1 MTLNRDPRIAG
12 QATRPP
18 KASDSE
24 KALKRATTGRKTEPK
39 PKQKPTLEGITRREG
54 EPEPASKH

>member
-1 MTLNRDPRIAG
+1 MTLNRDPRIAA

-18 KASDSE
+18 KATDTE
-24 KALKRATTGRKTEPK
+24 KALKRATTKRKTEPK
-39 PKQKPTLEGITRREG
+39 PKPTLEGITRRQG

>member
-1 MTLNRDPRIAG
+1 MTLNRDPRIAS
-12 QATRPP
+12 QATRPQ
-18 KASDSE
+18 KGSDTE

-39 PKQKPTLEGITRREG
+39 PKPTLEGITRREG